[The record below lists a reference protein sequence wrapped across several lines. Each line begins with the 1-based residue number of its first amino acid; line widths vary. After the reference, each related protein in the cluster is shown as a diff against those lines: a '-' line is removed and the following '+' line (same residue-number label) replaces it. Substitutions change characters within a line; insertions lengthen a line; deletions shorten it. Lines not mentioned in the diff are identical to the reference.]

1 MAARVPL
8 LGHPRTVSAIV
19 SERGRTLK
27 PFTGRPDCN
36 FDPDHPG
43 AGVRTISFA
52 RFFLVVGTTT
62 FYCAT
67 LGGCGTYVPQLHEV
81 WEQADVSDPTFV
93 ERIKQSIY
101 CELRKAVTAEMGQS
115 APPNGTGKAI
125 PDDWGAQITLSLEV
139 DETGALSAAGTR
151 AVGIG
156 GPNLFTLGLGGNS
169 VFSSDQ
175 DRQVL
180 FLLQCG
186 SVKATANTSRHVLYS
201 I

>member
-1 MAARVPL
+1 M
-8 LGHPRTVSAIV
+8 
-19 SERGRTLK
+19 
-27 PFTGRPDCN
+27 
-36 FDPDHPG
+36 
-43 AGVRTISFA
+43 SFA

-156 GPNLFTLGLGGNS
+156 GPNLFTLGLGATLSSQATRTDKYYSYFSAVQLKQPLTPPDTSCIQFDISGRAVELSHDGSSPLISGNLGIDTWLKGALTQQNAS
-169 VFSSDQ
+169 
-175 DRQVL
+175 
-180 FLLQCG
+180 
-186 SVKATANTSRHVLYS
+186 T
-201 I
+201 

>member
-1 MAARVPL
+1 M
-8 LGHPRTVSAIV
+8 
-19 SERGRTLK
+19 
-27 PFTGRPDCN
+27 
-36 FDPDHPG
+36 
-43 AGVRTISFA
+43 
-52 RFFLVVGTTT
+52 VVGTTT

-156 GPNLFTLGLGGNS
+156 GPNLFTLGLGATLS
-169 VFSSDQ
+169 SQATRTDKYYSYFSAVQLKQPLIPSP
-175 DRQVL
+175 
-180 FLLQCG
+180 
-186 SVKATANTSRHVLYS
+186 
-201 I
+201 